1 MIRFEDRDTLQHR
14 LRERTRRHSRS
25 EERGR
30 GRRRLHLG
38 KVELQ
43 AGMLKDRAVNKQ
55 GGASKW
61 L

>member
-1 MIRFEDRDTLQHR
+1 MKTAILCSIGEGKDQEALTFRGERAGQEETLR
-14 LRERTRRHSRS
+14 V
-25 EERGR
+25 
-30 GRRRLHLG
+30 G

-55 GGASKW
+55 GGAAKPG